1 MARRIARDGAWRGG
15 RVVECTALE
24 MRHRCKPIGG
34 SNPSLSAKS
43 TLRPAALSGSLR
55 PFDGPLVPGVCQG
68 RSYQF
73 DSCMMAGRSGETLVA
88 RKQRSVER
96 FGKGDVDGIIG
107 REIVPQ
113 IPDTWQKEIMRVSA
127 EGKVSEV
134 GESRAAAFAVDLA
147 LCRIPADAPR
157 NFGFERVR
165 RMQRLLRF

>member
-1 MARRIARDGAWRGG
+1 M
-15 RVVECTALE
+15 VESTALE
-24 MRHRCKPIGG
+24 MRHTGNRIGG
-34 SNPSLSAKS
+34 SNPSLSAKT
-43 TLRPAALSGSLR
+43 TLWPAAPSGSLR
-55 PFDGPLVPGVCQG
+55 SFDGPLVPGVCQG

-73 DSCMMAGRSGETLVA
+73 DSCMMASRSGETLVA

-113 IPDTWQKEIMRVSA
+113 IPDTRQKKIMRVSA

-147 LCRIPADAPR
+147 LCRIPADDLR
-157 NFGFERVR
+157 NFDIEQMR
-165 RMQRLLRF
+165 RMQRLLRFE